1 MTTFLLVAV
10 AIIIVVLV
18 LSKKSDPS
26 VAETPVDVVVVE
38 APAVVQEETA
48 SPVETSVTAVDDTIA
63 KFERSLSPDQGK
75 PFANLKLNNVSDPGF
90 TSEPIEQE
98 EKAVDESNGTVT
110 GSAPVESEVLPAKVR
125 KPRAKTVATSETTV
139 KKAAP
144 RKKKVE

>member
-26 VAETPVDVVVVE
+26 VAETPVDVVVE

>member
-26 VAETPVDVVVVE
+26 VAETPVDVVVE

-48 SPVETSVTAVDDTIA
+48 APVETSVTAVDDTIA

-110 GSAPVESEVLPAKVR
+110 GSAPVESEVLPVKVR

>member
-26 VAETPVDVVVVE
+26 VAETPVDVVVE

-110 GSAPVESEVLPAKVR
+110 GSAPVESEVLPTKVR

>member
-26 VAETPVDVVVVE
+26 VAETPVDVVVE

-48 SPVETSVTAVDDTIA
+48 APVETSVTAVDDTIA

-110 GSAPVESEVLPAKVR
+110 GSAPVESEVLPTKVR

>member
-26 VAETPVDVVVVE
+26 VAETPVDVVVE

-110 GSAPVESEVLPAKVR
+110 GSAPVESEVLPVKVR

>member
-26 VAETPVDVVVVE
+26 VAETPVDVVVE

-48 SPVETSVTAVDDTIA
+48 APVETSVTAVDDTIA